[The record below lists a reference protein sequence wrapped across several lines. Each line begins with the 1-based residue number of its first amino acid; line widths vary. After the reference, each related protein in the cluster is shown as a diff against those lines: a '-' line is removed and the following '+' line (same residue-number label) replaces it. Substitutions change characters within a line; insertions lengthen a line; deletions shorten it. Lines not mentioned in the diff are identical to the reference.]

1 MDRSRN
7 TDSKRDGRSWHAQF
21 APVLWIAVLLGS
33 WLVIVEWKMLPDLIN
48 ATMAALP

>member
-1 MDRSRN
+1 MDRSRS
-7 TDSKRDGRSWHAQF
+7 TGSKRYGRGWYAF

-33 WLVIVEWKMLPDLIN
+33 WLIIVEWKMLPDLVS